1 MIKTIT
7 LDGLTSVTVKESPFD
22 MARFCWLYNHSD
34 SDVFASCVNADC
46 TENADDVLRVPA
58 GEPRMLDTESLETL
72 YLNGSGTVEIITS
85 AFAVCPFPNG
95 AKGGESGGGLTQI
108 YRGALSVSSSE
119 PTVFECD
126 ISAYTAI
133 ILCAEHATT
142 IDGTNAIEQFCP
154 TVIMPKV
161 KITAEYNEFL
171 LCGYPYNSSFAY
183 KNGYIKYN
191 DGKFTMYADNK
202 SVGSSAGIGS
212 GIIIYGIIP
221 AVGGGGGSITV
232 DSELPDAGSEIQPVY
247 FSDGKP
253 IACKYTLGKSVPSD
267 AVFTDT
273 IYTLPKATISALGGV
288 IPDGTSI
295 TVDENGVISAVGSG
309 ETNYIIQYGVA
320 KPSSGNL
327 DVTFPKTFATTPTV
341 VVSAATNSNGT
352 ATIAYLRGVSESGFT
367 AYERVYSGGSFANS
381 GYDLYWIAIGEV

>member
-1 MIKTIT
+1 MDLFTLGLIQKT
-7 LDGLTSVTVKESPFD
+7 S
-22 MARFCWLYNHSD
+22 
-34 SDVFASCVNADC
+34 
-46 TENADDVLRVPA
+46 
-58 GEPRMLDTESLETL
+58 
-72 YLNGSGTVEIITS
+72 SGTGKT
-85 AFAVCPFPNG
+85 
-95 AKGGESGGGLTQI
+95 GGLTQI

-142 IDGTNAIEQFCP
+142 FDGTNAIEQFCP
-154 TVIMPKV
+154 TVIIPKV

-191 DGKFTMYADNK
+191 DGKFTMYSDNK
-202 SVGSSAGIGS
+202 SVGSSASIGS

-247 FSDGKP
+247 FSEGKP
-253 IACKYTLGKSVPSD
+253 VACTYTLGKSVPSN

-273 IYTLPKATISALGGV
+273 VYTLPKATTSALGGV
-288 IPDGTSI
+288 MPDGTTI
-295 TVDENGVISAVGSG
+295 NVDENGVISAVGGSDDW
-309 ETNYIIQYGVA
+309 TNVGNVYIATGTNTQFSIPNLSNYQFMMLSISIPDGKYSNNYTRIFA
-320 KPSSGNL
+320 LDDYKPSS
-327 DVTFPKTFATTPTV
+327 DSYSPTYYIGDDYSSTSSSRTIYQYICRMSINKSTNKV
-341 VVSAATNSNGT
+341 IFVKPVEVSPS
-352 ATIAYLRGVSESGFT
+352 
-367 AYERVYSGGSFANS
+367 SFYANI
-381 GYDLYWIAIGEV
+381 YMK